1 MKTETKTESQKK
13 KTPEVNEVNEFLE
26 IASDFEDP
34 LEVIRESLSNAY
46 DADASRFEITIRTR
60 DEGADIVL
68 EDDGSGMGEEDLESF
83 FDLGNSNKEDGIGYK
98 GHGTKIFY
106 KSDRIKLETSKDGK
120 HLLATMDRPWKK
132 LNERNMPEYE
142 VTEQKNV
149 GDRQGTKIEI
159 IGFRSGK
166 GLSEGTLTYN
176 KIEHYLKWK
185 TVAGSTAHFFEE
197 DPREMEIIVDLDD
210 SIDDTRNN
218 LMIDNHFEFPEEQL
232 EPAEGRFPGEWMCK
246 HYPAKT
252 LQVDHEDGTSEV
264 EIVGMVGGKRARNKL
279 ATYGK
284 HSAQFG
290 VWLAKDHIKVEQANE
305 VVPDNVEHTHLFFVA
320 NCQDLELSANRGK
333 IRNKSSDVYDRL
345 LEEIKHYIS
354 KVCSDPWFSK
364 YQDTLRR
371 GETQRRSESQSK
383 SVEQRREKLI
393 KRQDSEFVPENTAE
407 LLVAL
412 ERVNRGEEEPIVE
425 LEDYRPDQDVTAFI
439 RNGQGLEAT
448 SVEMSVQDYF
458 EKERSLEVVDAI
470 VAWDW
475 GDLDYLREKERK
487 GYLQGDVSIDVE
499 NRQITYSY
507 DGDSESVN
515 AIIVE
520 ELR

>member
-1 MKTETKTESQKK
+1 MKTETKTEGETR
-13 KTPEVNEVNEFLE
+13 KTPKVNEVNEFLE

-46 DADASRFEITIRTR
+46 DADAGRFEITIRTR

-68 EDDGSGMGEEDLESF
+68 EDDGNGMDKDDLESF

-106 KSDRIKLETSKDGK
+106 KSDQIRVETSKNDK
-120 HLLATMDRPWKK
+120 HLSAKMNRPWEK
-132 LNERNMPEYE
+132 LNERELPEYE
-142 VTEQKNV
+142 VTEQQRDN
-149 GDRQGTKIEI
+149 REGTKIEI

-166 GLSEGTLTYN
+166 GLSEGSLTYN

-185 TVAGSTAHFFEE
+185 TVAGSTAHFFE
-197 DPREMEIIVDLDD
+197 DDSREMEVIVDLDAY
-210 SIDDTRNN
+210 IDDTQKDLRIN
-218 LMIDNHFEFPEEQL
+218 NHFEFPEEQI
-232 EPAEGRFPGEWMCK
+232 EPAGGRFPGEWMCK

-252 LQVDHEDGTSEV
+252 LQVEHDGGTSEV

-333 IRNKSSDVYDRL
+333 IRNKSSDLYDRL
-345 LEEIKHYIS
+345 LEEVRHYIS

-371 GETQRRSESQSK
+371 GEAQRRSESQSK

-412 ERVNRGEEEPIVE
+412 ERVNRDKEEPIVE
-425 LEDYRPDQDVTAFI
+425 LEDYRPDHDVTAFI

-448 SVEMSVQDYF
+448 SVEMSVQDHF
-458 EKERSLEVVDAI
+458 EKERNLEVIDAI
-470 VAWDW
+470 VAWEW
-475 GDLDYLREKERK
+475 GDLDYLREQERK
-487 GYLQGDVSIDVE
+487 GYLQGNVSIDFE
-499 NRQITYSY
+499 NKQITYSY
-507 DGDSESVN
+507 DGASELVN

>member
-1 MKTETKTESQKK
+1 
-13 KTPEVNEVNEFLE
+13 
-26 IASDFEDP
+26 
-34 LEVIRESLSNAY
+34 
-46 DADASRFEITIRTR
+46 
-60 DEGADIVL
+60 
-68 EDDGSGMGEEDLESF
+68 
-83 FDLGNSNKEDGIGYK
+83 
-98 GHGTKIFY
+98 
-106 KSDRIKLETSKDGK
+106 
-120 HLLATMDRPWKK
+120 
-132 LNERNMPEYE
+132 
-142 VTEQKNV
+142 
-149 GDRQGTKIEI
+149 
-159 IGFRSGK
+159 
-166 GLSEGTLTYN
+166 
-176 KIEHYLKWK
+176 
-185 TVAGSTAHFFEE
+185 
-197 DPREMEIIVDLDD
+197 
-210 SIDDTRNN
+210 
-218 LMIDNHFEFPEEQL
+218 
-232 EPAEGRFPGEWMCK
+232 
-246 HYPAKT
+246 
-252 LQVDHEDGTSEV
+252 
-264 EIVGMVGGKRARNKL
+264 MVGGKRARNKL

>member
-1 MKTETKTESQKK
+1 METETKAETER

-46 DADASRFEITIRTR
+46 DAEASRFEVTIRTR

-68 EDDGSGMGEEDLESF
+68 EDNGNGMGKDDLGSF

-106 KSDRIKLETSKDGK
+106 KSDRIQVETSKDGE
-120 HLLATMDRPWKK
+120 HLLATMDRPWEK
-132 LNERNMPEYE
+132 LNDRELPEYE

-149 GDRQGTKIEI
+149 DKQEGTKIQI

-166 GLSEGTLTYN
+166 GLSEGSLTYN

-185 TVAGSTAHFFEE
+185 TIAGSTAHFFED
-197 DPREMEIIVDLDD
+197 DPREMEVIVDLDD
-210 SIDDTRNN
+210 SIDDSRNN
-218 LMIDNHFEFPEEQL
+218 LMINNHFEFPEEQL

-252 LQVDHEDGTSEV
+252 INIEHEGGESEV
-264 EIVGMVGGKRARNKL
+264 QIVGMVGGKRARNKL
-279 ATYGK
+279 PTYGK

-290 VWLAKDHIKVEQANE
+290 IWLAKDHIKVEQAND
-305 VVPDNVEHTHLFFVA
+305 VVPDDVEHTHLFFVA

-345 LEEIKHYIS
+345 LEEVSHYVS
-354 KVCSDPWFSK
+354 KVCRDPWFDR
-364 YQDTLRR
+364 YQETLRR
-371 GETQRRSESQSK
+371 GETERRAESQSE
-383 SVEQRREKLI
+383 SVDQRRERLI
-393 KRQDSEFVPENTAE
+393 KRPEFVPENTAE

-412 ERVNRGEEEPIVE
+412 ERAEAANDGSRIE
-425 LEDYRPDQDVTAFI
+425 LADYRPDEDIAAFI
-439 RNGQGLEAT
+439 RNGEGLEAT
-448 SVEMSVQDYF
+448 AVEMTVQDYF
-458 EKERSLEVVDAI
+458 EKERSLGVIDSV

-475 GDLDYLREKERK
+475 GDLDYLREMERK
-487 GYLQGDVSIDVE
+487 GYLQGHVSVDFEGGELEYVK
-499 NRQITYSY
+499 NGTT
-507 DGDSESVN
+507 ESIN
-515 AIIVE
+515 AIIVGD
-520 ELR
+520 EL